1 MGSYLALEKF
11 FQIRAEKQKH
21 IVNAAFMVFGK
32 QGYRKASIAD
42 IAKEAGTTKGMI
54 TYYFGSKKTL
64 YLFLVETI
72 NSSLIQTV
80 KERLAPNITDFFERM
95 RIVAD
100 IQVTAIK
107 EYPALISFVNS
118 TYYEKD
124 PEVAEDLKQITT
136 VDNAELVRMLMDE
149 TSSSSSRFKPQFDS
163 QMIRKFTHWAAI
175 GFMEELCDNYCAD
188 KVDKMAAQFYVC
200 LDTMRKA
207 FYK

>member
-1 MGSYLALEKF
+1 MGNNLALEKF

-21 IVNAAFMVFGK
+21 IVNAAFAIFGR

-42 IAKEAGTTKGMI
+42 IAKEAGITKGMI

-72 NSSLIQTV
+72 NSGLIETL
-80 KERLAPNITDFFERM
+80 KERLAPDITDFFEKM
-95 RIVAD
+95 RIITD

-107 EYPALISFVNS
+107 EFPALISFVNS

-124 PEVAEDLKQITT
+124 PEVAEDLEKIST
-136 VDNAELVRMLMDE
+136 VDNAELIRMLMEE
-149 TSSSSSRFKPQFDS
+149 TGSSRFKTQSDS
-163 QMIRKFTHWAAI
+163 GIIRKFTHWAAV
-175 GFMEELCDNYCAD
+175 GFLEELCDNGSAD
-188 KVDKMAAQFYVC
+188 KVDEMAAQFYAC
-200 LDTMRKA
+200 LDTMRKV